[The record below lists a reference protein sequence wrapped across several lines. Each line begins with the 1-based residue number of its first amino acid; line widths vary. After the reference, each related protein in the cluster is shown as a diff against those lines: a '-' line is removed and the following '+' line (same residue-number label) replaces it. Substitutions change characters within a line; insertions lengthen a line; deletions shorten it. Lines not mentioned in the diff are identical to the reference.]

1 MHFDIVGLESPC
13 VDLNINVENFPTPD
27 GGERVLESSWQGGG
41 KVATGM
47 IAAARLHAK
56 GAFIGTVGDDSYGE
70 FCRRDFEAHGIDT
83 CHLVK
88 REKETTLFDVVVS
101 DKKSM
106 GRSILYYPGEA
117 PVRFMQVEELPDD
130 YLKNTT
136 YFYISQINET
146 TLEAIKRAKSAGAS
160 IVMDADNY
168 SPGDEE
174 AFGLIDVMIGSE
186 FYYKALFGNEDYE
199 ANCRSLREKG
209 PNIVVFTQGSKGCLG
224 VGEEGFFT
232 LPRLSGGGGRH
243 GGGR

>member
-101 DKKSM
+101 DKKKH
-106 GRSILYYPGEA
+106 GTQYP
-117 PVRFMQVEELPDD
+117 V
-130 YLKNTT
+130 
-136 YFYISQINET
+136 
-146 TLEAIKRAKSAGAS
+146 
-160 IVMDADNY
+160 
-168 SPGDEE
+168 
-174 AFGLIDVMIGSE
+174 
-186 FYYKALFGNEDYE
+186 
-199 ANCRSLREKG
+199 
-209 PNIVVFTQGSKGCLG
+209 
-224 VGEEGFFT
+224 
-232 LPRLSGGGGRH
+232 LSR
-243 GGGR
+243 